1 MTKYSS
7 VYSASVQRLVELW
20 ADRYVPHW
28 PSFPVE
34 KDFLNILELVE
45 VALPEGRA
53 VTVAKVKGYL
63 SFYIDSDLQR
73 KNLCSYVPSWM
84 NLHKV
89 ERLSQLVKLV
99 YEKTLDIYQNPS
111 MDAIAQAASPILEMP
126 PIEQLAQELE
136 PVLLELREELRS
148 EDLHAL
154 GFITTL
160 FHFCTRFAIAQLTEP
175 ELVLLAP
182 YFKFMEEQ
190 ACMPWQRICQ
200 AAGRHHPDS
209 PTMTVVQQMLPRT
222 QEIAEIVYYRSAE
235 LYPTHR
241 SCQGVLN
248 EPGVMAA
255 TIRDLNVFQAYL
267 WLCVLEGSTAA
278 VEQELLPLC
287 ITVFPSIG
295 VSWKLVRQVLQLL
308 VEELLTQVEPEQIY
322 LLVPYTRS
330 MLQMFSSL

>member
-1 MTKYSS
+1 MTKYSF
-7 VYSASVQRLVELW
+7 VHSASVQRLVELW

-45 VALPEGRA
+45 VALPAGRA
-53 VTVAKVKGYL
+53 ATVTTVKRCL
-63 SFYIDSDLQR
+63 SFYTDSDLHR

-84 NLHKV
+84 NLPKV
-89 ERLSQLVKLV
+89 EHLSQLVRQV
-99 YEKTLDIYQNPS
+99 YDKTLDIYQHPS
-111 MDAIAQAASPILEMP
+111 MDTIAQAASPILEMP
-126 PIEQLAQELE
+126 PIEQLAKELE
-136 PVLLELREELRS
+136 PVLIELREELRS
-148 EDLHAL
+148 LDLYAL
-154 GFITTL
+154 GFITTS
-160 FHFCTRFAIAQLTEP
+160 FHFCTRFAIEQLTEP
-175 ELVLLAP
+175 EIVLLAP
-182 YFKFMEEQ
+182 YFKFIEEQ
-190 ACMPWQRICQ
+190 VCMPWQRVCQ
-200 AAGRHHPDS
+200 AAAHHHLDS
-209 PTMTVVQQMLPRT
+209 PTMTLVQQMLPRT

-241 SCQGVLN
+241 SCRGELH
-248 EPGVMAA
+248 EPGVMAS

-267 WLCVLEGSTAA
+267 WLGVLEGSTAV

-295 VSWKLVRQVLQLL
+295 LSWKLVRQVLQLL

>member
-7 VYSASVQRLVELW
+7 VHSASVQRLVELW

-45 VALPEGRA
+45 VALPAGRA
-53 VTVAKVKGYL
+53 ATVAKVKRDL
-63 SFYIDSDLQR
+63 NFYTDSDLQR
-73 KNLCSYVPSWM
+73 ENLSSYVPSWM
-84 NLHKV
+84 NLPKV
-89 ERLSQLVKLV
+89 ERLSQLVRQV
-99 YEKTLDIYQNPS
+99 YDKTLDIYQHPPIN
-111 MDAIAQAASPILEMP
+111 AIAQSASPILEMP
-126 PIEQLAQELE
+126 PIEQLAKELE
-136 PVLLELREELRS
+136 PVLLELSEEFRS
-148 EDLHAL
+148 EDLHTL
-154 GFITTL
+154 GFITTS
-160 FHFCTRFAIAQLTEP
+160 FHFCTRFAIAQLTQP
-175 ELVLLAP
+175 ELVLLTP
-182 YFKFMEEQ
+182 YFKFIEEQ
-190 ACMPWQRICQ
+190 VCMPWQRVCQ
-200 AAGRHHPDS
+200 AAARHHPDS
-209 PTMTVVQQMLPRT
+209 QTMTLVQQMLPRT

-235 LYPTHR
+235 LYRTDR
-241 SCQGVLN
+241 SCRGELN
-248 EPGVMAA
+248 EPGVMAS

-267 WLCVLEGSTAA
+267 WLSVLEGSTAA

-295 VSWKLVRQVLQLL
+295 VRWKLVRQVLQLL